1 MVEFARSFA
10 LVVCLWEASASLL
23 FFMPGISLFLRG
35 AIIYKRKVVRMSKDF
50 ERIDSNS
57 TASASYNTI
66 PVPGDFYA
74 IRKPDYSY
82 DPDRGVAT
90 VEYFLFKK
98 DENELR
104 PATLRQLKRAAILKP
119 LLADCEKFRKKTLE
133 NVLDKKFD
141 IVVKICGDKVLT
153 FGDKESATV
162 SNPSDLERAIIK
174 QHTMS
179 K

>member
-1 MVEFARSFA
+1 
-10 LVVCLWEASASLL
+10 
-23 FFMPGISLFLRG
+23 
-35 AIIYKRKVVRMSKDF
+35 MSKDF

-57 TASASYNTI
+57 AASGSSNTI

-74 IRKPDYSY
+74 IRKPGYSY
-82 DPDRGVAT
+82 DPNRGVAM

-98 DENELR
+98 DGNELR
-104 PATLRQLKRAAILKP
+104 PATLRELKRAAILKH
-119 LLADCEKFRKKTLE
+119 LLADCDLFRKEVLG

-141 IVVKICGDKVLT
+141 IAVKVCGDKVLA
-153 FGDKESATV
+153 FGDKEPVTV
-162 SNPSDLERAIIK
+162 SFPSVSERALECAIIR

>member
-1 MVEFARSFA
+1 
-10 LVVCLWEASASLL
+10 
-23 FFMPGISLFLRG
+23 
-35 AIIYKRKVVRMSKDF
+35 MSEVF

-141 IVVKICGDKVLT
+141 VAIKICGEKVLT
-153 FGDKESATV
+153 FGGKDLVTVSKPSALESA
-162 SNPSDLERAIIK
+162 IIR

>member
-1 MVEFARSFA
+1 
-10 LVVCLWEASASLL
+10 
-23 FFMPGISLFLRG
+23 
-35 AIIYKRKVVRMSKDF
+35 MSEDF
-50 ERIDSNS
+50 ECVDSNS
-57 TASASYNTI
+57 TISISNNTV
-66 PVPGDFYA
+66 PMPGDFYA

-98 DENELR
+98 DGNELR
-104 PATLRQLKRAAILKP
+104 PATLRQLKKAAILKP
-119 LLADCEKFRKKTLE
+119 LLADCEKFRKETLE

-141 IVVKICGDKVLT
+141 VAVKVCGDKVLT
-153 FGDKESATV
+153 FGDKEPVTV
-162 SNPSDLERAIIK
+162 SDPSDLERAIIR

>member
-1 MVEFARSFA
+1 M
-10 LVVCLWEASASLL
+10 L
-23 FFMPGISLFLRG
+23 
-35 AIIYKRKVVRMSKDF
+35 KDF

-57 TASASYNTI
+57 ATSGSYSTI
-66 PVPGDFYA
+66 PVPGDFLA
-74 IRKPDYSY
+74 IRRQDYSY
-82 DPDRGVAT
+82 DPDKGVAT

-98 DENELR
+98 DGNELR
-104 PATLRQLKRAAILKP
+104 SATLRQLKKAAVLKP
-119 LLADCEKFRKKTLE
+119 LLADCEKFRKEVLE

-153 FGDKESATV
+153 FGDKEPVTV
-162 SNPSDLERAIIK
+162 SLPSDLDRAIII

>member
-1 MVEFARSFA
+1 
-10 LVVCLWEASASLL
+10 
-23 FFMPGISLFLRG
+23 
-35 AIIYKRKVVRMSKDF
+35 MSEDF
-50 ERIDSNS
+50 ECVDSNS
-57 TASASYNTI
+57 TISISNNTV
-66 PVPGDFYA
+66 PMPGDFYA

-98 DENELR
+98 DGNELR
-104 PATLRQLKRAAILKP
+104 PATLRQLKKAVVLKP
-119 LLADCEKFRKKTLE
+119 LLADCEKFRKETLE

-141 IVVKICGDKVLT
+141 IAIKICGDKVLT
-153 FGDKESATV
+153 FGGKDFVTVSKPSALESA
-162 SNPSDLERAIIK
+162 IIR

>member
-1 MVEFARSFA
+1 
-10 LVVCLWEASASLL
+10 
-23 FFMPGISLFLRG
+23 
-35 AIIYKRKVVRMSKDF
+35 MSEVF

-82 DPDRGVAT
+82 DPNKSVVT

-98 DENELR
+98 DGNELR
-104 PATLRQLKRAAILKP
+104 PATLRELKKAVVLKP
-119 LLADCEKFRKKTLE
+119 LLADCDLFRKKVLE

-141 IVVKICGDKVLT
+141 IAVKICGDKVLT
-153 FGDKESATV
+153 FGGKDLVTVSKPSALESA
-162 SNPSDLERAIIK
+162 IIR

>member
-1 MVEFARSFA
+1 MS
-10 LVVCLWEASASLL
+10 EA
-23 FFMPGISLFLRG
+23 
-35 AIIYKRKVVRMSKDF
+35 F
-50 ERIDSNS
+50 ECPYSNPP
-57 TASASYNTI
+57 TSASYNTI

-98 DENELR
+98 DGNELR
-104 PATLRQLKRAAILKP
+104 PATLRQLKKAAVLKP
-119 LLADCEKFRKKTLE
+119 LLADCEKFRKETLE
-133 NVLDKKFD
+133 NVLDKNKLD
-141 IVVKICGDKVLT
+141 IVIKLCSDKVLT
-153 FGDKESATV
+153 FGDNEPVTV
-162 SNPSDLERAIIK
+162 SLPSVSERALDCAIIR